1 MAERRVN
8 VGWAEGLHARPASIF
23 VRAATASGIPVTI
36 AKADGNPVNA
46 ASMLAVLGLG
56 AQGGE
61 EIVLA
66 SDAEG
71 SDAALDRL
79 AKLVAEGLEELR
91 DRLKHSGHHAAEPR
105 RPFPGGAAQPFSVR
119 RPEIL
124 RMSPRTPRHAHGN
137 NTHRNSRHAKRGS
150 RNRPL
155 ANIPL
160 CIRRPC

>member
-23 VRAATASGIPVTI
+23 VRAATAAGIPVTI
-36 AKADGNPVNA
+36 AKVGGTPANA

-71 SDAALDRL
+71 ADAALDRL
-79 AKLVAEGLEELR
+79 AKLVAEGLEEL
-91 DRLKHSGHHAAEPR
+91 
-105 RPFPGGAAQPFSVR
+105 
-119 RPEIL
+119 PE
-124 RMSPRTPRHAHGN
+124 TV
-137 NTHRNSRHAKRGS
+137 
-150 RNRPL
+150 
-155 ANIPL
+155 
-160 CIRRPC
+160 